1 MNDYSLHLTI
11 AYVALAFLLLIL
23 CLATRWR
30 AWIKI
35 GMIALVTASYFIAQ
49 SAFQGMLGWP
59 AAKSPPEKFVLLA
72 VVAEEPDKERGTRG
86 ALYVWVNAMQGTKPA
101 AEPRAYRLPYAR
113 DLHALLGE
121 AMKKNRQ
128 GISQIGTL
136 EAPAGGKGGAWFR
149 LAADPNVK
157 IRISDAPAPQLPE
170 K

>member
-1 MNDYSLHLTI
+1 MKDYSLHLTI
-11 AYVALAFLLLIL
+11 AYVALAFLLLVL

-30 AWIKI
+30 AWVKI
-35 GMIALVTASYFIAQ
+35 AMIAAVTASYFIAQ
-49 SAFQGMLGWP
+49 SAFHGMLGWP
-59 AAKSPPEKFVLLA
+59 AASTPPQKFVLLA
-72 VVAEEPDKERGTRG
+72 LVAEEPDRERGTQG
-86 ALYVWVNAMQGTKPA
+86 ALYIWVNAMDGAKPA
-101 AEPRAYRLPYAR
+101 AQPRAFRLPYAR

-136 EAPAGGKGGAWFR
+136 DAPAGGKGASWFR

-157 IRISDAPAPQLPE
+157 IKISDAPTPQLPE